1 MPTYKPDVILNES
14 NAEKHEKGSQFKFL
28 QKICKFSRFWKKIVF
43 FEIVADP
50 RSGKN

>member
-28 QKICKFSRFWKKIVF
+28 QKIKISRFWKKIVF
-43 FEIVADP
+43 FKIVAYP
-50 RSGKN
+50 QPGKN